1 GCPTARRVRRAR
13 SPGFPDVGRRGDGAR
28 VGILGA
34 WTCRS
39 SAPAGSAPRSGFGS
53 GRPATAS
60 WQSREGRR
68 PPSGRRFL
76 PGVPVVEPADAA
88 RGAEVV
94 LIATPDDRIGEACDR
109 IVSAWPSGEGR
120 FVAHVSGATVLS
132 IHPLQSFPDVERALA
147 RLEGSGMAVTALSED
162 GFALGERLARDVG
175 GRPFRLA
182 DQDRPLY
189 HAAAVFASN
198 YLVAVLSVAEDLFGR
213 LGLERELFL
222 PLARASLDNTAATGA
237 ALALTGPGGR
247 GDGGAE
253 PSRAGSCGSEMRSPV
268 HGARGRRDRARRALG
283 PAHAGGPP
291 SG

>member
-1 GCPTARRVRRAR
+1 M
-13 SPGFPDVGRRGDGAR
+13 DVSIVGAGR
-28 VGILGA
+28 VGTALGV
-34 WTCRS
+34 RLRE
-39 SAPAGSAPRSGFGS
+39 AGHRIVAVSGGA
-53 GRPATAS
+53 ATAE
-60 WQSREGRR
+60 RA
-68 PPSGRRFL
+68 RRFL

-120 FVAHVSGATVLS
+120 FVAHVSGATGLGALSSAAALGATVLS

-237 ALALTGPGGR
+237 ALALTGPAAR
-247 GDGGAE
+247 GDAGTVERNLRALDRADPKCVPPYTALAAVALELAE
-253 PSRAGSCGSEMRSPV
+253 RSGRLTPE
-268 HGARGRRDRARRALG
+268 GRRAVEEVLG
-283 PAHAGGPP
+283 RWR
-291 SG
+291 